1 MLISGTTSTK
11 AYPLLPNSS
20 VRAVT
25 VLSIASELYF
35 SSISTSINLLKSS
48 ALTSAI
54 SETISTFLT
63 VYFLPS
69 STTKVK
75 VKDFSG
81 QFAYCIED
89 NNLKDYISSL
99 EELDELEKGEFRFSD
114 MDSDSYVYFE
124 KTMYGHMKISGQ
136 LGFTFRNNY
145 LMFDMEADQTVITN
159 LIKRLK

>member
-1 MLISGTTSTK
+1 MDYLYQNGDNAFDVYK
-11 AYPLLPNSS
+11 LDNGELL
-20 VRAVT
+20 VR
-25 VLSIASELYF
+25 
-35 SSISTSINLLKSS
+35 
-48 ALTSAI
+48 
-54 SETISTFLT
+54 
-63 VYFLPS
+63 
-69 STTKVK
+69 VK

-99 EELDELEKGEFRFSD
+99 EELNKLEKGEFRFSD